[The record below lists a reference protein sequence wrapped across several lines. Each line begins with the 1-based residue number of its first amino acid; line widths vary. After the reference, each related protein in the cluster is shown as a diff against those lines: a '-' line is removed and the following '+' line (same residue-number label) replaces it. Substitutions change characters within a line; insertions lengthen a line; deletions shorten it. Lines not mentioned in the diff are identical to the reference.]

1 MRQWPDLFLPNGYLN
16 MKDIIHL
23 PYTYI
28 FVTGARQIG
37 KTWGSIRTLL
47 DDETRFIYMRRT
59 QTELDACRSPEF
71 SPFKNLGVEVT
82 VKNLTKQ
89 VVGFYDA
96 ENDARLIAP
105 GFALTTF
112 HNVRGM
118 SGSGYDA
125 ILYDEFIP
133 EKVARPI
140 KGEFDAWSNLYETL
154 NSNREL
160 MGRPAMKFINLANSN
175 AAANPIFME
184 LRLVTIMERLKR
196 DRIIFWADDKRDL
209 LIVNVEGSP
218 ISEKKKKTALGRLT
232 SGTDFARMAYD
243 NEYAFDDFSNIES
256 KSLKEYRPLVT
267 VGEITIYKHKS
278 RSEYYITE
286 HRAGSPKIYGSS
298 EREVEAFSR
307 SAGKLRDAYLSGD
320 IYFESYLVKTLFIK
334 YTN

>member
-1 MRQWPDLFLPNGYLN
+1 MRKWPDLFLPNGYLN
-16 MKDIIHL
+16 MADIIHL

-37 KTWGSIRTLL
+37 KTWGSIKTLL
-47 DDETRFIYMRRT
+47 DDGTRFIYLRRT
-59 QTELDACRSPEF
+59 QTELEACKNPEF

-82 VKNLTKQ
+82 TKNLAKQ
-89 VVGFYDA
+89 IVGFYDA
-96 ENDARLIAP
+96 NDETRLIAP

-118 SGSGYDA
+118 SGAGYQA

-133 EKVARPI
+133 EKIARTI
-140 KGEFDAWSNLYETL
+140 KGEYDAWSQLYESL

-160 MGRPAMKFINLANSN
+160 NGQPAMKYINLANAN

-184 LRLVTIMERLKR
+184 LRLVLIMERMKR
-196 DRIIFWADDKRDL
+196 DHTVFWADDYKSI

-232 SGTDFARMAYD
+232 EGTDFYRMAYD
-243 NEYAFDDFSNIES
+243 NEYAYDDFSNIDS
-256 KSLKEYRPLVT
+256 RALREYRAIVT

-278 RSEYYITE
+278 RNNYYCTE
-286 HRAGSPKIYGSS
+286 HKAGSPKVYGST
-298 EREVEAFSR
+298 EREIAAFSR

-320 IYFESYLVKTLFIK
+320 IYFENYLVKELFIK